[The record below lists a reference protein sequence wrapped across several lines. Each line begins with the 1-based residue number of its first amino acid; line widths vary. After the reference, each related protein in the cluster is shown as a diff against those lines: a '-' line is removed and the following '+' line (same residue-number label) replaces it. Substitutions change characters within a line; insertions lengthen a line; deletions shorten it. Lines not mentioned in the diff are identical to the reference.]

1 MSSKQLDS
9 ILSRLPSATAQEKK
23 DDTPSLEIPSPPLPL
38 VEKKTEPMERIVAV
52 IPKELKDQI
61 KQKILEN
68 KGETEKSII
77 LKGLKSIGFNVKED
91 WLIDKR
97 TLR

>member
-9 ILSRLPSATAQEKK
+9 ILKKLPSATAQEKNK
-23 DDTPSLEIPSPPLPL
+23 ETETNNNFSKHEI
-38 VEKKTEPMERIVAV
+38 TEETDRVVAV
-52 IPKELKDQI
+52 IPKALKRQI
-61 KQKILEN
+61 KQRIEEN

-77 LKGLKSIGFNVKED
+77 LKGLKAIGFNIKEE

-97 TLR
+97 SLR